1 MATEVTTACDAS
13 ADDLE
18 SRSTPA
24 TAVAAGAPL
33 GSHLGLLQVADPVAA
48 AAGRTLLL
56 AVVTAFGLTFVGLGL
71 LYLRKGRQIRR
82 RARPE
87 TDEVTAVADLSAGP
101 AVVAGT
107 ARPVD
112 DRRVEAPITGRPA
125 LAAEAEARGPRHYQG
140 PGGSVYRILAREHA
154 AVPFVVEDDTGW
166 VRVEPPESGTV
177 DVELA
182 TVASALFGEFRGA
195 HAVFWAP
202 DGVPHAEGIR
212 AFHERSG
219 DLADDPFDRYG
230 PFVVGSA
237 ARYSE
242 GILRPDGEVWVHG
255 TAVERDADWG
265 EPGFAVTGDADA
277 RFVLSDRSPP
287 ERAAPILRRGRRRY
301 YSGTLSLLVGLAI
314 VVGAWILL

>member
-1 MATEVTTACDAS
+1 MDPTTTEGTTCDAR
-13 ADDLE
+13 ADDRE
-18 SRSTPA
+18 PWPTRA

-33 GSHLGLLQVADPVAA
+33 GLLQTAGPGWRTLVVVVVAIFGTVFVALGLRSLQ
-48 AAGRTLLL
+48 R
-56 AVVTAFGLTFVGLGL
+56 
-71 LYLRKGRQIRR
+71 GRQIRR
-82 RARPE
+82 RARLE

-112 DRRVEAPITGRPA
+112 DRRVQTPITGRPA

-140 PGGSVYRILAREHA
+140 PGGSVYRTLAREHA
-154 AVPFVVEDDTGW
+154 AVPFVVEDDTGR

-182 TVASALFGEFRGA
+182 TVASALVGEFRGA

-237 ARYSE
+237 ARYGE
-242 GILRPDGEVWVHG
+242 GTLRPDEEVWVHG
-255 TAVERDADWG
+255 TAVERDGG

-314 VVGAWILL
+314 VVGALVLL